1 MCPTVCHCYR
11 FVIVLLSSKGTLSM
25 LSTRE
30 YILLL
35 LSLGLAY
42 AITLS
47 FLLSFF
53 LETLVSWF
61 FCFGMRARAY
71 THTHNSPLRRI
82 RVGGG
87 RE

>member
-1 MCPTVCHCYR
+1 
-11 FVIVLLSSKGTLSM
+11 
-25 LSTRE
+25 
-30 YILLL
+30 
-35 LSLGLAY
+35 
-42 AITLS
+42 
-47 FLLSFF
+47 LLSFF